1 MTTTNKLPCFNIVLV
16 TSNSKFFGNWRT
28 TEENNA
34 QTHTHTPFDPSVN
47 SVDWQFVLSCFFLCV
62 LKFFFLVPFSL
73 CRNKNQVHHYR
84 HTLSVSNIGPIKRP
98 TNRLRLHAFLRLKIC
113 VLRRKPN
120 SLSEENKC
128 ESWNV
133 KKRERE
139 IKKDT
144 TAPYVSFSGSVK
156 QQVEIVEIAAAEFG
170 VGVSNRLSSQ
180 CMSILII
187 FFFRFV
193 YRIGVF
199 WLSIYARHPTRDN
212 QERSIYPCICRL
224 SHVLCVPQ

>member
-1 MTTTNKLPCFNIVLV
+1 MAKHHLHRLIYRSTQTFGPDNNPFSMTTTNKLPCFNIVLV

-34 QTHTHTPFDPSVN
+34 QTHTHTVRSIGEFGWLAICV
-47 SVDWQFVLSCFFLCV
+47 VVFFLCV

-139 IKKDT
+139 IKKRHNST
-144 TAPYVSFSGSVK
+144 IR
-156 QQVEIVEIAAAEFG
+156 IV
-170 VGVSNRLSSQ
+170 
-180 CMSILII
+180 
-187 FFFRFV
+187 
-193 YRIGVF
+193 
-199 WLSIYARHPTRDN
+199 
-212 QERSIYPCICRL
+212 
-224 SHVLCVPQ
+224 